1 MFQCPYTAVMPT
13 LQFGSTWLTIVAI
26 FAGRFSARANARENR
41 HDLTFE
47 ASCAITVF
55 TVVTVVLSPVQY
67 YHVALPLFSYTRRR
81 IR

>member
-1 MFQCPYTAVMPT
+1 MPM
-13 LQFGSTWLTIVAI
+13 LQFGSTWLAIVAI
-26 FAGRFSARANARENR
+26 FAGRFSARANARENC

-47 ASCAITVF
+47 ASCPITVF
-55 TVVTVVLSPVQY
+55 TVVTVILSPVQY

>member
-1 MFQCPYTAVMPT
+1 MPT
-13 LQFGSTWLTIVAI
+13 LQFGSAWLTIIAI

-47 ASCAITVF
+47 ASCAKAIF
-55 TVVTVVLSPVQY
+55 TVVTIVLSPVQY